1 MSSFSSFANILD
13 RRILTALSDLAY
25 STPTPVQARAI
36 PLALEGKS
44 ILARAPTGS
53 GKTAAYCVPLVQA
66 ILAAQDIPLQ
76 SRPVRATRALI
87 LVPTRE
93 LADQVSAHLRRL
105 LAYCEKHV
113 TLANLAST
121 TVSQVQKWV
130 MSLYHIHFNNDPGNR
145 HILSDIPDILV
156 ATPSRALAVCQA
168 NEISL
173 KHIETLVVDEADLIF
188 TYGYQDD
195 LRQLSQDGYLPSVYQ
210 SIFMSAT
217 LTEDVESLS
226 GLLTINDPVPFH

>member
-1 MSSFSSFANILD
+1 
-13 RRILTALSDLAY
+13 
-25 STPTPVQARAI
+25 
-36 PLALEGKS
+36 
-44 ILARAPTGS
+44 
-53 GKTAAYCVPLVQA
+53 
-66 ILAAQDIPLQ
+66 
-76 SRPVRATRALI
+76 
-87 LVPTRE
+87 
-93 LADQVSAHLRRL
+93 
-105 LAYCEKHV
+105 
-113 TLANLAST
+113 
-121 TVSQVQKWV
+121 
-130 MSLYHIHFNNDPGNR
+130 MSLYHIHSNNDPGNR

>member
-76 SRPVRATRALI
+76 SRPIRATRALI

-121 TVSQVQKWV
+121 TVSQVQK
-130 MSLYHIHFNNDPGNR
+130 
-145 HILSDIPDILV
+145 
-156 ATPSRALAVCQA
+156 
-168 NEISL
+168 
-173 KHIETLVVDEADLIF
+173 
-188 TYGYQDD
+188 
-195 LRQLSQDGYLPSVYQ
+195 
-210 SIFMSAT
+210 
-217 LTEDVESLS
+217 
-226 GLLTINDPVPFH
+226 